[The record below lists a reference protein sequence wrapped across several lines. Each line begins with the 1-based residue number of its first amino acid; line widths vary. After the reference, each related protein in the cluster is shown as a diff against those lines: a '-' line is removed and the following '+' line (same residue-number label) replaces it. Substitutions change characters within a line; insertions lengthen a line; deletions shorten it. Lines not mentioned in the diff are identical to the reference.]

1 MKKLVTISREY
12 GSGGRTIGK
21 ILAQKL
27 EVPFYDKEE
36 LIDLAAE
43 RSGLSNELLAGAELK
58 AKNSFAYN
66 LSSAL
71 SFNEAASGS
80 PLSVNEKLF
89 LATFQ
94 TIREIGEKGEAVIVG
109 RCADYVLREIAG
121 VTNVFIYADQE
132 DRLRRAVESYGEN
145 PDDVKESVAT
155 YDKARQNYYNYHT
168 GQKWGEF
175 KNYNLAINSSYI
187 TEEEAANL
195 IADYVQHR
203 RYKDEQRKSRRKN
216 RARSSQRDRSS
227 RPSARPRDF
236 CWLRASR

>member
-43 RSGLSNELLAGAELK
+43 RSGFSKELLAGAELK
-58 AKNSFAYN
+58 AKNSYN

-71 SFNEAASGS
+71 SFNEATSGS

-145 PDDVKESVAT
+145 PDDVREIVAT

-203 RYKDEQRKSRRKN
+203 RYKDEQR
-216 RARSSQRDRSS
+216 
-227 RPSARPRDF
+227 
-236 CWLRASR
+236 

>member
-12 GSGGRTIGK
+12 GSGGRIIGK

-43 RSGLSNELLAGAELK
+43 RSGFSKELLAGAELK

-71 SFNEAASGS
+71 SFNEATSGS

-121 VTNVFIYADQE
+121 VTNVFIYADQV

-145 PDDVKESVAT
+145 PDDVREIVAT

-203 RYKDEQRKSRRKN
+203 RYKDEQR
-216 RARSSQRDRSS
+216 
-227 RPSARPRDF
+227 
-236 CWLRASR
+236 

>member
-43 RSGLSNELLAGAELK
+43 RSGFSKELLAGAELK

-71 SFNEAASGS
+71 SFNEATSGS
-80 PLSVNEKLF
+80 PLSVNEKLL

-145 PDDVKESVAT
+145 PDDVREIVAT

-203 RYKDEQRKSRRKN
+203 RYKDEQR
-216 RARSSQRDRSS
+216 
-227 RPSARPRDF
+227 
-236 CWLRASR
+236 

>member
-12 GSGGRTIGK
+12 GSGGRIIGK

-43 RSGLSNELLAGAELK
+43 RSGFSKALLAGAELK

-71 SFNEAASGS
+71 SFNEATSGS

-145 PDDVKESVAT
+145 PDDVREIVAT

-203 RYKDEQRKSRRKN
+203 RYKDEQR
-216 RARSSQRDRSS
+216 
-227 RPSARPRDF
+227 
-236 CWLRASR
+236 

>member
-27 EVPFYDKEE
+27 EVPFYDKDE
-36 LIDLAAE
+36 LIELAAE
-43 RSGLSNELLAGAELK
+43 QSGFSKELLEGAELK
-58 AKNSFAYN
+58 AKSSFAYN

-71 SFNEAASGS
+71 SFNEATSGS

-94 TIREIGEKGEAVIVG
+94 TIQEIGEKGQAVIVG
-109 RCADYVLREIAG
+109 RCADYVLRGIPG
-121 VTNVFIYADQE
+121 VTNVFIYAELE
-132 DRLRRAVESYGEN
+132 DRLRRAVEVYG
-145 PDDVKESVAT
+145 DKESEVKSIVAT

-195 IADYVQHR
+195 IVDYVQHR
-203 RYKDEQRKSRRKN
+203 RYQDEQR
-216 RARSSQRDRSS
+216 
-227 RPSARPRDF
+227 
-236 CWLRASR
+236 

>member
-12 GSGGRTIGK
+12 GSGGRIIGK

-27 EVPFYDKEE
+27 EVPFYDKDE
-36 LIDLAAE
+36 LIELAAE
-43 RSGLSNELLAGAELK
+43 QSGFSKELLEGAELK
-58 AKNSFAYN
+58 AKSSFAYN

-71 SFNEAASGS
+71 SFNEATSGS

-89 LATFQ
+89 LAQFQ
-94 TIREIGEKGEAVIVG
+94 AIQEIGEKGQAVIVG
-109 RCADYVLREIAG
+109 RCADYVLRGIPG
-121 VTNVFIYADQE
+121 VTNIFIYAEYE
-132 DRLRRAVESYGEN
+132 DRLRRAVEVYGDKE
-145 PDDVKESVAT
+145 DEVKGIVAT

-195 IADYVQHR
+195 IVDYVQHR
-203 RYKDEQRKSRRKN
+203 RYQDEQR
-216 RARSSQRDRSS
+216 
-227 RPSARPRDF
+227 
-236 CWLRASR
+236 

>member
-43 RSGLSNELLAGAELK
+43 RSGFSKELLAGAELK

-71 SFNEAASGS
+71 SFNEATSGS

-89 LATFQ
+89 LVTFQ

-145 PDDVKESVAT
+145 PDDVREIVAT

-203 RYKDEQRKSRRKN
+203 RYKDEQR
-216 RARSSQRDRSS
+216 
-227 RPSARPRDF
+227 
-236 CWLRASR
+236 

>member
-12 GSGGRTIGK
+12 GSGGRIIGK

-43 RSGLSNELLAGAELK
+43 RSGFSKELLAGAELK

-71 SFNEAASGS
+71 SFNEATSGS

-94 TIREIGEKGEAVIVG
+94 TIREIGEKGEDVIVG

-145 PDDVKESVAT
+145 PDDVREIVAT

-203 RYKDEQRKSRRKN
+203 RYKDEQR
-216 RARSSQRDRSS
+216 
-227 RPSARPRDF
+227 
-236 CWLRASR
+236 

>member
-12 GSGGRTIGK
+12 GSGGRIIGK

-43 RSGLSNELLAGAELK
+43 RSGFSKELLAGAELK

-71 SFNEAASGS
+71 SFNEATSGS

-145 PDDVKESVAT
+145 PDDVREIVAT

-175 KNYNLAINSSYI
+175 KNYNLAINSIYI

-203 RYKDEQRKSRRKN
+203 RYKDEQR
-216 RARSSQRDRSS
+216 
-227 RPSARPRDF
+227 
-236 CWLRASR
+236 

>member
-36 LIDLAAE
+36 LIDLAAA
-43 RSGLSNELLAGAELK
+43 RSGFSKELLAGAELK

-145 PDDVKESVAT
+145 PDDVKEIVAT

-203 RYKDEQRKSRRKN
+203 RYKDEQR
-216 RARSSQRDRSS
+216 
-227 RPSARPRDF
+227 
-236 CWLRASR
+236 

>member
-43 RSGLSNELLAGAELK
+43 RSGFSKELLAGAELK

-71 SFNEAASGS
+71 SFNEATSGS

-145 PDDVKESVAT
+145 PDDVKEIVAT

-168 GQKWGEF
+168 GQKWGGIQELQSGHQQQL
-175 KNYNLAINSSYI
+175 YHRGRGCQSDCGLC
-187 TEEEAANL
+187 AAQE
-195 IADYVQHR
+195 VQG
-203 RYKDEQRKSRRKN
+203 
-216 RARSSQRDRSS
+216 
-227 RPSARPRDF
+227 
-236 CWLRASR
+236 

>member
-43 RSGLSNELLAGAELK
+43 RSGFSKELLAGAELK

-71 SFNEAASGS
+71 SFNEATSGS

-94 TIREIGEKGEAVIVG
+94 TIREIGEKGEAVIFG
-109 RCADYVLREIAG
+109 RRADYVLREIAG

-132 DRLRRAVESYGEN
+132 DRLRRAVESDGEN
-145 PDDVKESVAT
+145 PDDVKEIVAT

-203 RYKDEQRKSRRKN
+203 RYKDEQR
-216 RARSSQRDRSS
+216 
-227 RPSARPRDF
+227 
-236 CWLRASR
+236 

>member
-43 RSGLSNELLAGAELK
+43 RSGFSKELLAGAELK

-71 SFNEAASGS
+71 SFNEATSGS

-145 PDDVKESVAT
+145 PDDVREIVAT

-203 RYKDEQRKSRRKN
+203 RYQDEQR
-216 RARSSQRDRSS
+216 
-227 RPSARPRDF
+227 
-236 CWLRASR
+236 

>member
-12 GSGGRTIGK
+12 GSGGRIIGK
-21 ILAQKL
+21 LLAQKL
-27 EVPFYDKEE
+27 GVPFYAKDE
-36 LIDLAAE
+36 LIELAAE
-43 RSGLSNELLAGAELK
+43 QSGYAKELLAGAELK

-71 SFNEAASGS
+71 SFNEATSGS

-94 TIREIGEKGEAVIVG
+94 AIQEIGKQGEAVIVG
-109 RCADYVLREIAG
+109 RCADYVLRELAG
-121 VTNVFIYADQE
+121 VTNVFIYAE
-132 DRLRRAVESYGEN
+132 HADRIKRAVEVYGDNADEAKN
-145 PDDVKESVAT
+145 IVAM

-168 GQKWGEF
+168 GQKWGDF

-195 IADYVQHR
+195 IVDYVQHR
-203 RYKDEQRKSRRKN
+203 RYQDEQR
-216 RARSSQRDRSS
+216 
-227 RPSARPRDF
+227 
-236 CWLRASR
+236 

>member
-43 RSGLSNELLAGAELK
+43 RSGFSKELLAGAELK
-58 AKNSFAYN
+58 AQNSFAYN

-71 SFNEAASGS
+71 SFNEATSGS

-121 VTNVFIYADQE
+121 VTNVFIYADQG

-145 PDDVKESVAT
+145 PDDVREIVAT

-203 RYKDEQRKSRRKN
+203 RYKDEQR
-216 RARSSQRDRSS
+216 
-227 RPSARPRDF
+227 
-236 CWLRASR
+236 

>member
-43 RSGLSNELLAGAELK
+43 RSGFSKELLAGAELK

-145 PDDVKESVAT
+145 PDDVKEIVAT

-195 IADYVQHR
+195 IVDYVQHR
-203 RYKDEQRKSRRKN
+203 RYQDEQR
-216 RARSSQRDRSS
+216 
-227 RPSARPRDF
+227 
-236 CWLRASR
+236 

>member
-12 GSGGRTIGK
+12 GSGGRIIGK

-27 EVPFYDKEE
+27 QVPFYDKEE

-43 RSGLSNELLAGAELK
+43 RSGFSKELLAGAELK

-71 SFNEAASGS
+71 SCNEATSGT
-80 PLSVNEKLF
+80 PLSVNEKFF

-145 PDDVKESVAT
+145 PDDVREIVAT

-203 RYKDEQRKSRRKN
+203 RYKDEQR
-216 RARSSQRDRSS
+216 
-227 RPSARPRDF
+227 
-236 CWLRASR
+236 

>member
-12 GSGGRTIGK
+12 GSGGRIIGK

-43 RSGLSNELLAGAELK
+43 RSGFSKELLAGAELK

-71 SFNEAASGS
+71 SFNEATSGS

-94 TIREIGEKGEAVIVG
+94 TICEIGEKGEAVIVG

-145 PDDVKESVAT
+145 PDDVREIVAT

-203 RYKDEQRKSRRKN
+203 RYKDEQR
-216 RARSSQRDRSS
+216 
-227 RPSARPRDF
+227 
-236 CWLRASR
+236 

>member
-43 RSGLSNELLAGAELK
+43 RSGFSKELLAGAELK

-71 SFNEAASGS
+71 SFNEATSGS

-132 DRLRRAVESYGEN
+132 DCLRRAVESYGEN
-145 PDDVKESVAT
+145 PDDVKEIVAT

-203 RYKDEQRKSRRKN
+203 RYKDEQR
-216 RARSSQRDRSS
+216 
-227 RPSARPRDF
+227 
-236 CWLRASR
+236 

>member
-43 RSGLSNELLAGAELK
+43 RSGFSKELLAGAELK

-71 SFNEAASGS
+71 SFNEATSGS

-145 PDDVKESVAT
+145 PDDVREIVAT

-175 KNYNLAINSSYI
+175 KNYNLANNSSYI

-203 RYKDEQRKSRRKN
+203 RYKDEQR
-216 RARSSQRDRSS
+216 
-227 RPSARPRDF
+227 
-236 CWLRASR
+236 

>member
-1 MKKLVTISREY
+1 M
-12 GSGGRTIGK
+12 
-21 ILAQKL
+21 
-27 EVPFYDKEE
+27 
-36 LIDLAAE
+36 
-43 RSGLSNELLAGAELK
+43 
-58 AKNSFAYN
+58 
-66 LSSAL
+66 
-71 SFNEAASGS
+71 
-80 PLSVNEKLF
+80 
-89 LATFQ
+89 
-94 TIREIGEKGEAVIVG
+94 IVG

-145 PDDVKESVAT
+145 PDDVREIVAT

-203 RYKDEQRKSRRKN
+203 RYKDEQR
-216 RARSSQRDRSS
+216 
-227 RPSARPRDF
+227 
-236 CWLRASR
+236 

>member
-12 GSGGRTIGK
+12 GSGGRIIGK

-43 RSGLSNELLAGAELK
+43 RSGFSKELLAGAELK

-71 SFNEAASGS
+71 SFNEATSGS

-145 PDDVKESVAT
+145 PDDVREIVAT

-175 KNYNLAINSSYI
+175 KNYNLAINRSYI

-203 RYKDEQRKSRRKN
+203 RYKDEQR
-216 RARSSQRDRSS
+216 
-227 RPSARPRDF
+227 
-236 CWLRASR
+236 